1 MSHHVLLIED
11 DSILQYLIVSLLEAL
26 NYSVVTAT
34 SVAEAH
40 KLLADEAFDL
50 VLLDMNLPDGN
61 GLELLMSQKN
71 TPNEGPLMIVTTA
84 ENSVN
89 AVIGALRNG
98 AFDYLTKPI
107 NLELMQRTLRR
118 ASEHINLR
126 RAAIRLDQLQAQE
139 LAVRATARAAVHHL
153 SQDLTVILG
162 EAQLLEETLDDPE
175 SIHSIQRIIKA
186 VDRAS
191 STLATLRHA
200 RHFVT
205 SDYSTGD
212 TILDL
217 EAAARDRLNETDSR
231 T

>member
-205 SDYSTGD
+205 SDYSAGD